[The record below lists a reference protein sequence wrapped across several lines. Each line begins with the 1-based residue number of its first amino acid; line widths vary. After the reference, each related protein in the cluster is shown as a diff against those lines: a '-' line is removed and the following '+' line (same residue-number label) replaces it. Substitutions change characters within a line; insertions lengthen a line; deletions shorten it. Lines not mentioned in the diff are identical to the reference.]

1 MSFFMFNIPR
11 SPDCRR
17 HFSVIIWFAENKSS
31 VKRHTDIVVIGTGR
45 QVCVAH
51 TLCKPKRKTRR
62 PKGYVMPANNPSS
75 HLDKNATIYIKA
87 EQNVEIQSEDVYVK
101 DIAKLNCSDPHVLA
115 KAKAVKLCHF
125 KEDGPQRQVISL
137 LKVIEE
143 IEKACPGVQIQSI
156 GEPAVMVDHIRVDK
170 HKGPV
175 QTLKLVFVA
184 LVSFF
189 GTSFTI
195 MAFHNDIGINDVF
208 SKIYEMVTG
217 YQGDGYGILELSY
230 SVGLAVGIIV
240 FFNHIGGRRIT
251 KDPTPIEVEM
261 RIYEEDVNKAL
272 IETADREGKTI
283 DVD

>member
-1 MSFFMFNIPR
+1 MAAGS
-11 SPDCRR
+11 
-17 HFSVIIWFAENKSS
+17 
-31 VKRHTDIVVIGTGR
+31 
-45 QVCVAH
+45 
-51 TLCKPKRKTRR
+51 
-62 PKGYVMPANNPSS
+62 
-75 HLDKNATIYIKA
+75 ATIYIKA

-101 DIAKLNCSDPHVLA
+101 DIAKVVCSDENVLA
-115 KAKAVKLCHF
+115 KVKTIKLHHF
-125 KEDGPQRQVISL
+125 KNDGPKRQVISL

-143 IEKACPGVQIQSI
+143 IDRVCPGADVQSI
-156 GEPAVMVDHIRVDK
+156 GETAVMVEYINVNK

-175 QTLKLVFVA
+175 QMIKLIFVA
-184 LVSFF
+184 LISFF

-195 MAFHNDIGINDVF
+195 MAFHNDIGINEVF
-208 SKIYEMVTG
+208 TKIYEIVMG

-230 SVGLAVGIIV
+230 SLGLAIGIIV

-283 DVD
+283 DVH